1 MKFNQWSIALSA
13 LGLISAATVVRA
25 EEAKL
30 SQVETALS
38 QTVLSGYIST
48 SASIDFSRNG
58 ALPGR
63 SFDGADKQDGFN
75 LDVVKLALEKALT
88 EDQWSAGYKAELLFG
103 ADSNFYHNSLNGGA
117 TAADSGYA
125 VKNAY
130 ATLRAPVGNGLDF
143 KMGVFDTVLGY
154 EVFDAG
160 SNPNFSR
167 SYGFYLEPTHHTGL
181 LASYK
186 VSDMLSF
193 SGGVANTYNSA
204 INGRTQKQ
212 DFSRQAEGHL
222 AYLGS
227 ATITLPESTGPLA
240 GSALYAGFTIGKNG
254 TGAAAIDAGKDTQSY
269 YAGATIN
276 TGITGLTAGLAYD
289 YRANGAATTTV
300 IQTSSNYA
308 WSAAGYL
315 SYALTEK
322 FKVNGRVD
330 YTEGSDGTY
339 YDGGVGGLKDQA
351 NKLYSV
357 TGTADY
363 SLWANVITR
372 AEVRW
377 DHASNSKPFGTGD
390 GEKNAVTLAANVIY
404 KF

>member
-1 MKFNQWSIALSA
+1 MKLNQWSIALSA

-48 SASIDFSRNG
+48 SASLNMSRDG

-63 SFDGADKQDGFN
+63 SFDGPSKQDGFN

-103 ADSNFYHNSLNGGA
+103 PDSDFYHNSINGG
-117 TAADSGYA
+117 TGVAADSGFA
-125 VKNAY
+125 IKNAY

-167 SYGFYLEPTHHTGL
+167 SYGFFLEPTHHTGL

-186 VSDMLSF
+186 VNDMLSF

-204 INGRTQKQ
+204 INGRTITV
-212 DFSRQAEGHL
+212 SGPARQAEGHL

-227 ATITLPESTGPLA
+227 ATITLPESSGPLA
-240 GSALYAGFTIGKNG
+240 GSALYAGFTYGKNG
-254 TGAAAIDAGKDTQSY
+254 TGSAAGISGAKDTASY
-269 YAGATIN
+269 YAGATLN

-289 YRANGAATTTV
+289 YRANGNGV
-300 IQTSSNYA
+300 QNYA
-308 WSAAGYL
+308 WSGAGYL

-322 FKVNGRVD
+322 FKVNGRAD

-339 YDGGVGGLKDQA
+339 YTSGKN
-351 NKLYSV
+351 NKMYAI

-377 DHASNSKPFGTGD
+377 DHATVGTPFGTGT

>member
-1 MKFNQWSIALSA
+1 MKFNKWSIALSA
-13 LGLISAATVVRA
+13 LGVISASTVVRA
-25 EEAKL
+25 EEPKL
-30 SQVETALS
+30 SQVQTALS
-38 QTVLSGYIST
+38 STVLSGYIST
-48 SASIDFSRNG
+48 SASVNFSRDG

-63 SFDGADKQDGFN
+63 QFDGADKQDGFN

-103 ADSNFYHNSLNGGA
+103 SDSSFYKNSANGNS
-117 TAADSGYA
+117 AALGDSGFA
-125 VKNAY
+125 IKNAY
-130 ATLRAPVGNGLDF
+130 ASLRAPVGNGLDF

-167 SYGFYLEPTHHTGL
+167 SYGFILEPTHHTGL

-186 VSDMLSF
+186 INDMLSF
-193 SGGVANTYNSA
+193 SGGVANTYNSS
-204 INGRTQKQ
+204 INGRTPGKTTAQ
-212 DFSRQAEGHL
+212 DEGQL

-240 GSALYAGFTIGKNG
+240 GSALYAGFTIGKSG
-254 TGAAAIDAGKDTQSY
+254 TPAAYQDKNTQSY

-276 TGITGLTAGLAYD
+276 TGLTGLTAGLAYD
-289 YRANGAATTTV
+289 YRANGANVANPGN
-300 IQTSSNYA
+300 NYA
-308 WSAAGYL
+308 WSGAGYL
-315 SYALTEK
+315 SYAVTEK
-322 FKVNGRVD
+322 FKVNGRFD
-330 YTEGSDGTY
+330 YTQGSDGTY
-339 YDGGVGGLKDQA
+339 FDAPASNQQ

-377 DHASNSKPFGTGD
+377 DHASNSKPFGDTAAG